1 MTRLTEFDKGT
12 EVKIKK
18 ISAGK
23 KAVLNLMNMGILTG
37 NTIKILRISRLKGP
51 VVINHNDTEIA
62 LGHGLARKIYG
73 EII

>member
-1 MTRLTEFDKGT
+1 MTRLTEFEKGV
-12 EVKIKK
+12 EIKIKK

-23 KAVLNLMNMGILTG
+23 RATLNLMNMGILTG
-37 NTIKILRISRLKGP
+37 NTIKILRVSKLKGP